1 MGAEEAEHQVM
12 AAGTQSLDI
21 VEQQVAIDF
30 FDDPAYQWH
39 QRILHVKVSDAKWV
53 VSTPDLEVEVCDLA
67 SHRVV
72 PLVRAARFPERV
84 VGNLYQFAPI
94 GDAELEALRSDADAL
109 AVILGGTPAA
119 AARGDSF
126 WVFSDMADENF
137 AEEVDPSVFRNPN
150 AYITKGAH
158 GLVETADGWTVM
170 ERVRKDDLS
179 AWKDEKRTGPGRDP
193 RVLPVERDAR
203 DTRFLSLRD
212 ALSAYK
218 TEVKAPDD
226 PWRGPSAI
234 PELLDIIRGT
244 GEELAGFHDF
254 WVRHS
259 GVFPE
264 SAAAHT
270 HRALCSVLIHMISF
284 DQLNVPALGSGE
296 AVCRHLLR
304 IERAVKRN
312 PKAPDFTG
320 LDIMTQSRL
329 DAGGALL
336 AGDFSKWTAEEHKS
350 EAFILKQMRLITEE
364 TEKRQTQGGGGAAK
378 K

>member
-1 MGAEEAEHQVM
+1 M
-12 AAGTQSLDI
+12 
-21 VEQQVAIDF
+21 
-30 FDDPAYQWH
+30 
-39 QRILHVKVSDAKWV
+39 
-53 VSTPDLEVEVCDLA
+53 EVCDLA

-72 PLVRAARFPERV
+72 PLVRAARFPDRV
-84 VGNLYQFAPI
+84 LGNIYQFAPI

-137 AEEVDPSVFRNPN
+137 GEEVDATVFRNPN
-150 AYITKGAH
+150 AYITKDAH

-170 ERVRKDDLS
+170 ERMRKDDLS
-179 AWKDEKRTGPGRDP
+179 AWKDEKRAGPGRDP

-218 TEVKAPDD
+218 TEVKAADD
-226 PWRGPSAI
+226 PWCGPSAI
-234 PELLDIIRGT
+234 PELLDVIRGT

-284 DQLNVPALGSGE
+284 DQLNVPALGSGG

-312 PKAPDFTG
+312 PKAPDFIR

-336 AGDFSKWTAEEHKS
+336 AGDLS
-350 EAFILKQMRLITEE
+350 
-364 TEKRQTQGGGGAAK
+364 
-378 K
+378 